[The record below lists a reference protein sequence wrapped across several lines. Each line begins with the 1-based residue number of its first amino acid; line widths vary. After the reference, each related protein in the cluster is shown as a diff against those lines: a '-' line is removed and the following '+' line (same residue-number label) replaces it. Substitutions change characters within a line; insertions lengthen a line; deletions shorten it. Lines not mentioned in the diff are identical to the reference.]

1 MAILTSLALWLHD
14 LATVLLIGHYAL
26 LVVVY
31 LPLIKSGSIH
41 VDAGLFLKDVTRRVQ
56 PWMGISLLTF
66 VVTGILLM
74 VANPDYLG
82 VGQFGNRWSVLM
94 LGKHIVVIGMV
105 ALASWIAALTRP
117 AAARTAKAA
126 VSNPHPP
133 FLYRIDRLIQV
144 QAVLGVLVLFMTA
157 VARMG

>member
-1 MAILTSLALWLHD
+1 MAILTSLAVWLHD

-41 VDAGLFLKDVTRRVQ
+41 VDAGLFLQDVTRRVQ

-117 AAARTAKAA
+117 AAAARIT
-126 VSNPHPP
+126 NPHPP
-133 FLYRIDRLIQV
+133 FHYRIDRLIQV